1 MNEPR
6 VVESVTNECQSLGR
20 AHESSSARAEQL
32 ISCLEGEIAKRD
44 ARIVELEHRCGVYG
58 LELHNATERLQ
69 QAERQIKAIKAQEP
83 VAFVHPEQLKG
94 LPAESSATCAV
105 WNKPGAMPSGTSLR
119 VPLYAAPVAK
129 PQVVMPDLELQA
141 AADEAFRA
149 LEKAGD
155 RIPDAREYM
164 AARDGFREGAAWQA
178 RLNASPVQQVI
189 VPVACSC
196 GREYPANSYSAGFI
210 SGSGMCEECD
220 AAMPAKD
227 IPPQASAWVPAVLDE
242 YERQTKTLPCQHEI
256 PERGCSTYNWRM
268 SVIRDLRAMI
278 AAAPAAPAADAVL
291 TASEWTKDAD
301 EWGGALNYAA
311 WEFINE
317 CPEKS
322 ALLFNNTKGP
332 LRAAI
337 MKYAELVAA
346 SAKEP
351 SHD

>member
-1 MNEPR
+1 MNK
-6 VVESVTNECQSLGR
+6 
-20 AHESSSARAEQL
+20 AEEL
-32 ISCLEGEIAKRD
+32 IACLEGEIAKRD
-44 ARIVELEHRCGVYG
+44 EELAACRVAVENC
-58 LELHNATERLQ
+58 ELFRNELS
-69 QAERQIKAIKAQEP
+69 AIKAQEP

-164 AARDGFREGAAWQA
+164 AARDGFREGAAWQV

-227 IPPQASAWVPAVLDE
+227 IPPKASAWVPAVLDE

-278 AAAPAAPAADAVL
+278 AAAPTAPAADAPPENCRQRLAAEGKPYPRSSCTVCGKF
-291 TASEWTKDAD
+291 SPKWRECDA
-301 EWGGALNYAA
+301 ALAA
-311 WEFINE
+311 H
-317 CPEKS
+317 
-322 ALLFNNTKGP
+322 
-332 LRAAI
+332 RATG
-337 MKYAELVAA
+337 VQ
-346 SAKEP
+346 SAK
-351 SHD
+351 S

>member
-1 MNEPR
+1 MNK
-6 VVESVTNECQSLGR
+6 
-20 AHESSSARAEQL
+20 AEEL
-32 ISCLEGEIAKRD
+32 IACLEGEIAKRD
-44 ARIVELEHRCGVYG
+44 EELAACRVAVENC
-58 LELHNATERLQ
+58 ELFRNELS
-69 QAERQIKAIKAQEP
+69 AIKAQEP

-227 IPPQASAWVPAVLDE
+227 IPPKASAWVPAVLDE

-278 AAAPAAPAADAVL
+278 AAAPTAPAADAPPENCRQRLAAEGKPYPRSSCTVCGKF
-291 TASEWTKDAD
+291 SPKWRECDA
-301 EWGGALNYAA
+301 ALAA
-311 WEFINE
+311 H
-317 CPEKS
+317 
-322 ALLFNNTKGP
+322 
-332 LRAAI
+332 RATG
-337 MKYAELVAA
+337 VQ
-346 SAKEP
+346 SAK
-351 SHD
+351 S